1 MWTVGLKY
9 GGKKPDDRIRELKRG
24 RKAFMPSPRTVLLS
38 LVCFLTVGCGS
49 SRQISLDIQ
58 PDQAEYYA
66 RGNHIV
72 GSMKDNS
79 VIAMYSFSERVWINS
94 TARFN
99 ILLKNIGEEP
109 TVFSIDNI
117 TAEVLN
123 DAGEEPLHVRIY
135 SYDELVKK
143 AERSA
148 AIGAVFAGLEYWG
161 NITQASK
168 AGYSHTEGSFSGPEG
183 YGTYTQTTYD
193 PAAEQAA
200 RAAADDELK
209 SDLAEIE
216 HDKQERISSLS
227 SILRKST
234 VFPGM
239 ILSGEIR
246 VAKPEKVGESASLI
260 FLIDAAGDTHMV
272 VFLLDEVAGR

>member
-1 MWTVGLKY
+1 LWTVGLKY
-9 GGKKPDDRIRELKRG
+9 GGKKPDDRIRELKRS

-66 RGNHIV
+66 KGNHIV

-117 TAEVLN
+117 TARCSTM
-123 DAGEEPLHVRIY
+123 PVR
-135 SYDELVKK
+135 SLCM
-143 AERSA
+143 
-148 AIGAVFAGLEYWG
+148 LE
-161 NITQASK
+161 
-168 AGYSHTEGSFSGPEG
+168 
-183 YGTYTQTTYD
+183 
-193 PAAEQAA
+193 
-200 RAAADDELK
+200 
-209 SDLAEIE
+209 
-216 HDKQERISSLS
+216 
-227 SILRKST
+227 SILMTSW
-234 VFPGM
+234 
-239 ILSGEIR
+239 
-246 VAKPEKVGESASLI
+246 
-260 FLIDAAGDTHMV
+260 
-272 VFLLDEVAGR
+272 